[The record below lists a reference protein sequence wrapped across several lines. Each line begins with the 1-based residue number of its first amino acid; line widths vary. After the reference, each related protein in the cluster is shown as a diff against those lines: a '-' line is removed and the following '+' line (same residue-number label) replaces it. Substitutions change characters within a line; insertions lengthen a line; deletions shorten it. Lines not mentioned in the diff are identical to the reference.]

1 MFKSSNKFLELNE
14 FLFFKDE
21 VIALIEKQLCGH
33 LGALNATCVEY
44 VDAYGKVII
53 YELSQKI
60 DPSIICHNTL
70 HLCSAKPPMVN
81 KLGSHNFRCR
91 KTN

>member
-1 MFKSSNKFLELNE
+1 MEQNKTEVTLELFN
-14 FLFFKDE
+14 FCWIKINFFFFKDE

-33 LGALNATCVEY
+33 LGALNGTCVEY

-81 KLGSHNFRCR
+81 KLG
-91 KTN
+91 